1 MNKRLK
7 DESLDSLFEAIL
19 TLKTK
24 EECYSFFR
32 DLCTVPELKTLSQ
45 RFHVAK
51 MLLDHRVYSDI
62 VEETGASTATISRV
76 NRSLS
81 EDYDSCGGY
90 ALVFNRMDEEYN
102 GQ

>member
-7 DESLDSLFEAIL
+7 DERLDSLFEAIL
-19 TLKTK
+19 TLETK

-32 DLCTVPELKTLSQ
+32 DLCTVQELKTLSQ

-51 MLLDHRVYSDI
+51 MLTDKRVYSDI

-81 EDYDSCGGY
+81 EDYDSSGGY
-90 ALVFNRMDEEYN
+90 ALVFSRLEDKK
-102 GQ
+102 

>member
-1 MNKRLK
+1 MNNRLK

-19 TLKTK
+19 TLQNK
-24 EECYSFFR
+24 EECFSFFR
-32 DLCTVPELKTLSQ
+32 DLCTAPELKTMSQ

-51 MLLDHRVYSDI
+51 MLSEHRVYSEI

-90 ALVFNRMDEEYN
+90 ALVFSRLEEKK
-102 GQ
+102 

>member
-1 MNKRLK
+1 MNNRLK
-7 DESLDSLFEAIL
+7 DESLDSLFEAIR
-19 TLKTK
+19 TLQNK
-24 EECYSFFR
+24 EECFSFFR
-32 DLCTVPELKTLSQ
+32 DLCTAPELKTMSQ

-51 MLLDHRVYSDI
+51 MLSEHRVYSDI

-90 ALVFNRMDEEYN
+90 ALVFSRLEEKK
-102 GQ
+102 

>member
-1 MNKRLK
+1 MNNRLK

-19 TLKTK
+19 TLQNK
-24 EECYSFFR
+24 EECFSFFR
-32 DLCTVPELKTLSQ
+32 DLCTAPELKTMSQ

-51 MLLDHRVYSDI
+51 MLSEHRVYSDI
-62 VEETGASTATISRV
+62 VEETGASTDTISRV

-90 ALVFNRMDEEYN
+90 ALVFSRLEEKK
-102 GQ
+102 

>member
-1 MNKRLK
+1 MNNRLK
-7 DESLDSLFEAIL
+7 DERLDYLFEAIL
-19 TLKTK
+19 TLETK

-51 MLLDHRVYSDI
+51 MLTDKRVYSDI
-62 VEETGASTATISRV
+62 VEEHGASTATISRV

-81 EDYDSCGGY
+81 EDYDSSGGY
-90 ALVFNRMDEEYN
+90 QLVFGRLEAKK
-102 GQ
+102 

>member
-1 MNKRLK
+1 MNNRLK
-7 DESLDSLFEAIL
+7 DERLDSLFEAIL
-19 TLKTK
+19 TLETK

-51 MLLDHRVYSDI
+51 MLTDKRVYSDI

-81 EDYDSCGGY
+81 EVYDSSGGY
-90 ALVFNRMDEEYN
+90 QLVFSRLEAKK
-102 GQ
+102 

>member
-1 MNKRLK
+1 MNNKLK
-7 DESLDSLFEAIL
+7 DESLDYLLEALL
-19 TLKTK
+19 TIKNK
-24 EECYSFFR
+24 EECYNFLR
-32 DLCTVPELKTLSQ
+32 DLCTVPELKTLAQ

-51 MLLDHRVYSDI
+51 MLTEHKVYSKI

-90 ALVFNRMDEEYN
+90 ALVFERLGIKNE
-102 GQ
+102 

>member
-1 MNKRLK
+1 MNSRLK

-19 TLKTK
+19 TLQNK
-24 EECYSFFR
+24 EECFSFFR
-32 DLCTVPELKTLSQ
+32 DLCTAPELKTMSQ

-51 MLLDHRVYSDI
+51 MLSEHRVYSDI

-90 ALVFNRMDEEYN
+90 ALVFSRLEEKK
-102 GQ
+102 

>member
-7 DESLDSLFEAIL
+7 DERLDYLFEAIL
-19 TLKTK
+19 TLETK

-51 MLLDHRVYSDI
+51 MLTDKRVYSDI

-81 EDYDSCGGY
+81 EDYDSSGGY
-90 ALVFNRMDEEYN
+90 QLVFGRLEDKK
-102 GQ
+102 

>member
-1 MNKRLK
+1 MNNRLK

-19 TLKTK
+19 TLQNK
-24 EECYSFFR
+24 EECFSFFR
-32 DLCTVPELKTLSQ
+32 DLCTAPELKTMSQ

-51 MLLDHRVYSDI
+51 MLSEHRVYSDL

-90 ALVFNRMDEEYN
+90 ALVFSRLEEKK
-102 GQ
+102 

>member
-1 MNKRLK
+1 MNNRLK

-19 TLKTK
+19 TLQNK
-24 EECYSFFR
+24 EECFSFFR
-32 DLCTVPELKTLSQ
+32 DLCTAPELKTMSQ

-51 MLLDHRVYSDI
+51 MLSEPRVYRDI

-90 ALVFNRMDEEYN
+90 ALVFSRLEEKK
-102 GQ
+102 

>member
-1 MNKRLK
+1 MNNRLK

-19 TLKTK
+19 TLQNK
-24 EECYSFFR
+24 EECFSFFR
-32 DLCTVPELKTLSQ
+32 DLCTAPEPKTMSQ

-51 MLLDHRVYSDI
+51 MLSEHRVYSDI

-90 ALVFNRMDEEYN
+90 ALVFSRLEEKK
-102 GQ
+102 

>member
-1 MNKRLK
+1 MNNRLK

-19 TLKTK
+19 TLQNK
-24 EECYSFFR
+24 EECFSFFR
-32 DLCTVPELKTLSQ
+32 DLCTAPELKTMSQ

-51 MLLDHRVYSDI
+51 MLSEHRVYSDI
-62 VEETGASTATISRV
+62 VEETGASPATISRV

-90 ALVFNRMDEEYN
+90 ALVFSRLEEKK
-102 GQ
+102 

>member
-1 MNKRLK
+1 MNNRLK
-7 DESLDSLFEAIL
+7 DERLDSLFEAIL
-19 TLKTK
+19 TLETK

-51 MLLDHRVYSDI
+51 MLTDKRVYSDI

-76 NRSLS
+76 KRSLNYGA
-81 EDYDSCGGY
+81 DGY
-90 ALVFNRMDEEYN
+90 KMVFEKMGAE
-102 GQ
+102 

>member
-1 MNKRLK
+1 MNNRLK

-19 TLKTK
+19 TLQNK
-24 EECYSFFR
+24 EECFSFFR
-32 DLCTVPELKTLSQ
+32 DICTAPELKTMSQ

-51 MLLDHRVYSDI
+51 MLSEHRVYSDI

-90 ALVFNRMDEEYN
+90 ALVFSRLEEKK
-102 GQ
+102 